1 MGFVVLHLEKA
12 SGADSAMSA
21 HIERTVQPKNADESR
36 THLNQELIEFP
47 EGVKNR
53 TQAIQH
59 RLDNAN
65 LTRKIS
71 KNQVQAIRI
80 LLSATHEDMKDIEEF
95 GNLKHWCKDNID
107 WLQDT
112 FGKENLVSAVL
123 HMDEKTPHIHATI
136 VPIVSGERR
145 KAKQESEDT
154 TKKKYKK
161 KNQSRNRLCADDI
174 MNRPKLKEYQ
184 NTYAQKMSIYGLNR
198 GIDGSEAKHISTAEY
213 YRDLF
218 YQKDD
223 LQESVEILTDQI
235 KEAKNKVYNI
245 YEHRDEV
252 KEEFVNIDEELRR
265 KKKDL
270 ALVEIKLQQAKDNFK
285 PFKTQDELNKV
296 YSFFPK
302 IKEYIDVANLA
313 KQIGLKFD
321 NIKDLIQG
329 KVLSVRSYKF
339 YSPEHKKEFEA
350 KDMKLKLE
358 KDSASK
364 PFLSLG
370 GKNILDWFR
379 MKCKELQNS
388 ARVNIKPENKSKG
401 MRR

>member
-36 THLNQELIEFP
+36 SYLNRELMIFP
-47 EGVKNR
+47 QGVENR

-71 KNQVQAIRI
+71 KNQVKAIRV
-80 LLSATHEDMKDIEEF
+80 LLSATHEDMKSIEDF

-145 KAKQESEDT
+145 KAKQESENA
-154 TKKKYKK
+154 TKRKYKK
-161 KNQSRNRLCADDI
+161 KDKSRNRLCADDI

-184 NTYAQKMSIYGLNR
+184 NTYAEKMRSYGLNR
-198 GIDGSEAKHISTAEY
+198 GVDGSEAKHISTAEY

-218 YQKDD
+218 YQKDS
-223 LQESVEILTDQI
+223 LQERVESLTYQI
-235 KEAKNKVYNI
+235 EEAKGKVYNI
-245 YEHRDEV
+245 YEQRDEV
-252 KEEFVNIDEELRR
+252 KAEFIDTDAELRL
-265 KKKDL
+265 KKKEL
-270 ALVEIKLQQAKDNFK
+270 ALFESKLQQAEEAFK
-285 PFKTQDELNKV
+285 PFEKQDELNKV

-302 IKEYIDVANLA
+302 IKDYIDIANLA
-313 KQIGLKFD
+313 EQIGLKFD
-321 NIKDLIQG
+321 HIKSLIQG
-329 KVLSVRSYKF
+329 KSLTAKAYTF

-350 KDMKLKLE
+350 KDVRLKIE
-358 KDSASK
+358 NNSDSK

-370 GKNILDWFR
+370 GKNILEWFR
-379 MKCKELQNS
+379 EKFKEL
-388 ARVNIKPENKSKG
+388 ATDSKINNQKKG
-401 MRR
+401 LRF